1 MPPRPTL
8 LARAARRHLRASATS
23 ASRPPP
29 QRRLH
34 GQRSQAELAA
44 ALPPST
50 APHPPPPQRR
60 LHGQQAEPAAAL
72 PLSALMDVEALRRDT
87 PGVVAMGEEG
97 AFLNSAGASLMPQI
111 VLDTQIIH
119 LRMEAELGGY
129 EAAASQGC
137 TYPHATGRVG
147 AVYESVARLV
157 GAEVGE
163 IALVENATVAWQL
176 AFYAVSLPPPQGPR
190 HGG

>member
-1 MPPRPTL
+1 
-8 LARAARRHLRASATS
+8 
-23 ASRPPP
+23 
-29 QRRLH
+29 
-34 GQRSQAELAA
+34 
-44 ALPPST
+44 
-50 APHPPPPQRR
+50 
-60 LHGQQAEPAAAL
+60 
-72 PLSALMDVEALRRDT
+72 MDVEALRRDT
-87 PGVVAMGEEG
+87 PGVVAMGEHG

-111 VLDTQIIH
+111 VLDTQIVH

-176 AFYAVSLPPPQGPR
+176 AFYAVGLPPLLPSPLPRLPQPR
-190 HGG
+190 RHEALTRLSY

>member
-1 MPPRPTL
+1 MPPRPPTTL
-8 LARAARRHLRASATS
+8 LARAAGRRLRASATS
-23 ASRPPP
+23 APYPPP

-34 GQRSQAELAA
+34 GQR
-44 ALPPST
+44 
-50 APHPPPPQRR
+50 R
-60 LHGQQAEPAAAL
+60 QAEPAAAL
-72 PLSALMDVEALRRDT
+72 PPSTLMDVEGLRRDT
-87 PGVVAMGEEG
+87 PGVVAMGEHG

-111 VLDTQIIH
+111 VLDTQIVH

-176 AFYAVSLPPPQGPR
+176 AFYAVGLPPSPAFLPASPR
-190 HGG
+190 HEAPSRG

>member
-1 MPPRPTL
+1 MYECMPPRPPTTL
-8 LARAARRHLRASATS
+8 LARAARRRLRASATS
-23 ASRPPP
+23 APY
-29 QRRLH
+29 
-34 GQRSQAELAA
+34 
-44 ALPPST
+44 
-50 APHPPPPQRR
+50 PPPQRR

-72 PLSALMDVEALRRDT
+72 PPSALMDVEALRRDT
-87 PGVVAMGEEG
+87 PGVVAMEECG

-111 VLDTQIIH
+111 VLDTQIVH

-176 AFYAVSLPPPQGPR
+176 AFYAVGLPPLLPSSLPPLVTR
-190 HGG
+190 HPHVAELVLGGGRWLRG